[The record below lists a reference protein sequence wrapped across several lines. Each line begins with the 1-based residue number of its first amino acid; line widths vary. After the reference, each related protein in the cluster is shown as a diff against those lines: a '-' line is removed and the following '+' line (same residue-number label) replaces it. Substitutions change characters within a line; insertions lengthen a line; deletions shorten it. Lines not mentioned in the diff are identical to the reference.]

1 MITKDEVEHVGWLAR
16 IEIDE
21 QDADSYAAQLNSVLD
36 YFGQLDEVDTDN
48 VDPTYHVADVVN
60 VFREDVVTESLT
72 QEEALENTQSKQD
85 GHFKAPKGISKVRK
99 SIAATSSEEVTAS
112 YLKIIK
118 KSKIN
123 GYVTINEGAI
133 TRAQEIDKNDLN

>member
-48 VDPTYHVADVVN
+48 VDPTYHVADVMN
-60 VFREDVVTESLT
+60 VFREDIVADSLS
-72 QEEALENTQSKQD
+72 QKEALENTKHKQD
-85 GHFKAPKGISKVRK
+85 GHFKAPKIM
-99 SIAATSSEEVTAS
+99 
-112 YLKIIK
+112 
-118 KSKIN
+118 
-123 GYVTINEGAI
+123 
-133 TRAQEIDKNDLN
+133 

>member
-21 QDADSYAAQLNSVLD
+21 QDADSYAAHLNTVLE
-36 YFGQLDEVDTDN
+36 YFGQLDEVDTEN

-72 QEEALENTQSKQD
+72 QEEAIENTKSKQD
-85 GHFKAPKGISKVRK
+85 GHFKAPKIM
-99 SIAATSSEEVTAS
+99 
-112 YLKIIK
+112 
-118 KSKIN
+118 
-123 GYVTINEGAI
+123 
-133 TRAQEIDKNDLN
+133 

>member
-21 QDADSYAAQLNSVLD
+21 QDADSYATQLNSVLD

-60 VFREDVVTESLT
+60 VFRKDVKTKSLT

-85 GHFKAPKGISKVRK
+85 GHFKAPKIM
-99 SIAATSSEEVTAS
+99 
-112 YLKIIK
+112 
-118 KSKIN
+118 
-123 GYVTINEGAI
+123 
-133 TRAQEIDKNDLN
+133 